1 MGNIPKKQ
9 QDYFNQIKK
18 ALGSGDEEMLS
29 ELLRQKDPLAIRH
42 DLSTTLGQ
50 HVRENYDNPLNI
62 FENKKLLEKVP
73 VSYTKDL
80 PVNLGGRHRYVKDP
94 AGFYTQEGTGI
105 FLRPEDLDVAEK
117 QMGTRLHEYGHA
129 DDLINYPELISKGSI
144 DKSYSKLEGLQAA
157 EEAIGKHHG
166 SGFFEKDALEKLLQ
180 NKKLGGKVDTKE
192 LMTHLADYS
201 SKVGSGGAKTA
212 DFMEVKNMGRAPIDV
227 LPEKILEKGG
237 SVLPA
242 EGMTSRFSGTMGKLE
257 KPAQDFGK
265 VVLKDAPKS
274 AEALKLLKGSG
285 GFAHLMPQVG
295 LGALAAGS
303 LGVAKKLQDQDFGGA
318 AVEAADA
325 GSYLVPGLGEA
336 RMLGDVSMGELG
348 NSELPPE
355 ELEKQA
361 RFNQVR
367 QRLAGK

>member
-1 MGNIPKKQ
+1 M
-9 QDYFNQIKK
+9 
-18 ALGSGDEEMLS
+18 
-29 ELLRQKDPLAIRH
+29 
-42 DLSTTLGQ
+42 
-50 HVRENYDNPLNI
+50 
-62 FENKKLLEKVP
+62 
-73 VSYTKDL
+73 
-80 PVNLGGRHRYVKDP
+80 VKP
-94 AGFYTQEGTGI
+94 T
-105 FLRPEDLDVAEK
+105 
-117 QMGTRLHEYGHA
+117 
-129 DDLINYPELISKGSI
+129 
-144 DKSYSKLEGLQAA
+144 
-157 EEAIGKHHG
+157 
-166 SGFFEKDALEKLLQ
+166 
-180 NKKLGGKVDTKE
+180 
-192 LMTHLADYS
+192 
-201 SKVGSGGAKTA
+201 
-212 DFMEVKNMGRAPIDV
+212 
-227 LPEKILEKGG
+227 
-237 SVLPA
+237 
-242 EGMTSRFSGTMGKLE
+242 EGMTSKFGNTMEKLE
-257 KPAQDFGK
+257 PVAKDFGK

>member
-1 MGNIPKKQ
+1 
-9 QDYFNQIKK
+9 
-18 ALGSGDEEMLS
+18 
-29 ELLRQKDPLAIRH
+29 
-42 DLSTTLGQ
+42 
-50 HVRENYDNPLNI
+50 
-62 FENKKLLEKVP
+62 
-73 VSYTKDL
+73 
-80 PVNLGGRHRYVKDP
+80 
-94 AGFYTQEGTGI
+94 
-105 FLRPEDLDVAEK
+105 
-117 QMGTRLHEYGHA
+117 
-129 DDLINYPELISKGSI
+129 
-144 DKSYSKLEGLQAA
+144 
-157 EEAIGKHHG
+157 
-166 SGFFEKDALEKLLQ
+166 
-180 NKKLGGKVDTKE
+180 VDTKE

-212 DFMEVKNMGRAPIDV
+212 DFMEVKNRIRDAYDAGSIDKDLYKQLSDKASGSFKNMGRAPIDV